1 MAYALM
7 YADMQAEPP
16 GQLISGIVSLRKSSE
31 YLLKT
36 EIGKSYIIDKA
47 MLEAF
52 REELTS
58 VISNIFDVS
67 VPFDQTNDRET
78 CKLCAFSAICNRTV
92 N

>member
-1 MAYALM
+1 
-7 YADMQAEPP
+7 MQALPP
-16 GQLISGIVSLRKSSE
+16 GQLVSGIVSLRKSSE

-36 EIGKSYIIDKA
+36 DNGKSNIIDKA

-52 REELTS
+52 REELRII
-58 VISNIFDVS
+58 ISSIFDVS